1 MRRYIVFIL
10 LLFSIDSFAQ
20 QLDVGWD
27 FTVKPGTEKWNNLVT
42 EQERIDAVQVP
53 EDVLENMTAEELA
66 ITCINFPLFGDYTAF
81 NTPQQGMNVMFDKFN
96 FYKYVRNKKGIGK
109 IFIKIYKDAYT
120 EGWNQYKSI
129 LDSDFWTIKLEY
141 IEYLMA
147 QDFVISDLD
156 EQDKKELLII
166 VKDKI
171 NKKLSSDSF
180 NSLQGISSSYYL
192 IAHILDTNSIL
203 QNDNIIQDFLKT
215 GMLTDI
221 KVFENIEESFK
232 QYINKTKS

>member
-1 MRRYIVFIL
+1 MIVLIM
-10 LLFSIDSFAQ
+10 LLFSLDSFAQ

-27 FTVKPGTEKWNNLVT
+27 FTVKPGTEKWNNLAT

-109 IFIKIYKDAYT
+109 IFIKIYKDAST

-221 KVFENIEESFK
+221 KIFENIEESFK